1 MTMTTTTQ
9 KIRIPASQYEDHD
22 DCLAAAAA
30 EYVEEH
36 PDAEGWDLNARWEN
50 DSRDVILLDAP
61 VTAKKNPA
69 AVALGRKGGKVTSEA
84 KAAAVRANGAKGG
97 RPNVTHYACS
107 ECPNTIAKGEPGWE
121 DWSCPDHAGARVDS
135 IAGR

>member
-9 KIRIPASQYEDHD
+9 KVRIPASQYEDHD

-36 PDAEGWDLNARWEN
+36 PDAEGWDLNARWED

-61 VTAKKNPA
+61 TARKNPA
-69 AVALGRKGGKVTSEA
+69 AVALGRRGGKVTSAA

-97 RPNVTHYACS
+97 RPN
-107 ECPNTIAKGEPGWE
+107 
-121 DWSCPDHAGARVDS
+121 
-135 IAGR
+135 AGR